1 MALLFGGYFA
11 DIHDPEAWRALFR
24 RYLPDLDFRVWPDG
38 VGDPRDIEFT
48 LIHDPAMGEL
58 KRFPNLK
65 AIFTFGAGIERIMK
79 DPDLPAGV
87 PVVRLVSSE
96 LVDRMTEYVLY
107 WVLHYHRD
115 FHRYVAQ
122 ERQAHWKKYRGPT
135 TAERRV
141 GVLGVG
147 ELGTDAAEKLI
158 ALGFDVAGWSRRPKS
173 ITGMESFVGDD
184 GFLPFLARTDIL
196 VCLLATTPATE
207 GIINARTLAA
217 LPDGAYLIN
226 PGRGAHVVD
235 DDLIAAIDSGH
246 IGAAV
251 LDVFYQ
257 EPLPA
262 THPFWRH
269 PRITVT
275 PHAASWH
282 AAEHA
287 AEHIARN
294 IRRINDGKPPHPVV
308 DPATGY

>member
-1 MALLFGGYFA
+1 
-11 DIHDPEAWRALFR
+11 
-24 RYLPDLDFRVWPDG
+24 
-38 VGDPRDIEFT
+38 
-48 LIHDPAMGEL
+48 
-58 KRFPNLK
+58 
-65 AIFTFGAGIERIMK
+65 
-79 DPDLPAGV
+79 
-87 PVVRLVSSE
+87 
-96 LVDRMTEYVLY
+96 MTEYVLY

-115 FHRYVAQ
+115 FHRYFAQ
-122 ERQAHWKKYRGPT
+122 ERQAHCEKYRGPT

-141 GVLGVG
+141 GILGVG
-147 ELGTDAAEKLI
+147 ELGADAAQKLI

-173 ITGMESFVGDD
+173 IAGMESFAGDD

-217 LPDGAYLIN
+217 LPNGAIFIN

-235 DDLIAAIDSGH
+235 DDLIAAVDSGH
-246 IGAAV
+246 IAAAV

-262 THPFWRH
+262 THAFWRH

-275 PHAASWH
+275 PHAAAWH

-287 AEHIARN
+287 AEHIAHN
-294 IRRINDGKPPHPVV
+294 IQRIVDGKPPHPVV
-308 DPATGY
+308 DRATGY